1 MSRYLNESGRHGK
14 ENLNDLKLPII
25 NQMQPSHTTRQPN
38 SISPR
43 RHFQGTKPQTFSLP
57 QEHNPQQ
64 DVFSQLLSRLENERG
79 PLNKNLQWQLHL
91 IANKE
96 RRTGFKCSLKKAS
109 ELAFKYPGTL
119 LYTDKGIT
127 YWSDRIRCG
136 NYMKTEHAEEAFI
149 RMVPDVQGINDIW
162 IKNSPC
168 SRCAVKLRQH
178 FNKPPKPTLH
188 IGKLW
193 KAYEGSKNEKG
204 LKEMKREGFKL
215 RAWYAKEIWGSPNT
229 ANYLYYL

>member
-43 RHFQGTKPQTFSLP
+43 RHYQGTKLKIFSLP
-57 QEHNPQQ
+57 QEHNPPQQ
-64 DVFSQLLSRLENERG
+64 DAFSQYLSRLENERG
-79 PLNKNLQWQLHL
+79 PLNKNLQWQPKL
-91 IANKE
+91 IASKSHHQQLHSE
-96 RRTGFKCSLKKAS
+96 KRTGLKCSLEKAS
-109 ELAFKYPGTL
+109 ELAFKYRGTL
-119 LYTDKGIT
+119 LYTNQGIT
-127 YWSDRIRCG
+127 YWSNRIR
-136 NYMKTEHAEEAFI
+136 HAEETFI
-149 RMVPDVQGINDIW
+149 QMVPDVQGINDIW

-178 FNKPPKPTLH
+178 FNEPPKPTLH

-193 KAYEGSKNEKG
+193 KVHEGKNEKG

-215 RAWYAKEIWGSPNT
+215 KAWYAKEIWGSYMT
-229 ANYLYYL
+229 ANYLRYL